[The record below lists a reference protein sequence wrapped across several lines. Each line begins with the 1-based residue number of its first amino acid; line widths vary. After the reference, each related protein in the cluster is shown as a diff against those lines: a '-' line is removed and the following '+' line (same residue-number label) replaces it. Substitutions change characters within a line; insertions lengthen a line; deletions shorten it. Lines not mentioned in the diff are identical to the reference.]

1 MESNALAT
9 TEVESEEV
17 NRTFVELNEEISVS
31 TVSPIIAILDAAK
44 PGDSI
49 ALHMRN
55 NNGGDVGQLFELI
68 KALVRTKATVE
79 ISFGRFIMSAAA
91 SLWLWFWL
99 RPAPHVKSLLPRK
112 PAVIMY
118 HRPRRPHAESYYCFA
133 EDFEEGDP
141 IRESLMELV
150 RVFDKLFEELLE
162 RMGWSALTSAN
173 VVSGG
178 VIYQHSLQ
186 HLKDAYYGNKDCIIP
201 V

>member
-99 RPAPHVKSLLPRK
+99 RPAPHVKSLLR
-112 PAVIMY
+112 
-118 HRPRRPHAESYYCFA
+118 
-133 EDFEEGDP
+133 
-141 IRESLMELV
+141 
-150 RVFDKLFEELLE
+150 
-162 RMGWSALTSAN
+162 
-173 VVSGG
+173 
-178 VIYQHSLQ
+178 
-186 HLKDAYYGNKDCIIP
+186 
-201 V
+201 